1 MAETETKSIPQP
13 FRGRRVGLRYDPAE
27 DRLLLTMTDA
37 AGNHRAFWL
46 TRRIALGLAGLARQE
61 AERLAAP
68 AAGAAKP
75 RGGAQGPVVQPATAK
90 AAPAEVAAAR
100 QAARLLT
107 RVRVRRPKA
116 GCVLAFEAEG
126 EAPALLAL
134 DDAALGRFQGLVDGL
149 ARRAQWVA
157 PTGATTAEKPEG
169 PPAASRPKRRL
180 H

>member
-1 MAETETKSIPQP
+1 MGEIERTAGDTP

-27 DRLLLTMTDA
+27 DRLLLTLTDA

-61 AERLAAP
+61 AERLATQ
-68 AAGAAKP
+68 AAGPAKP
-75 RGGAQGPVVQPATAK
+75 RSGAQGPVVQPATAK
-90 AAPAEVAAAR
+90 AAPDEAAAAR
-100 QAARLLT
+100 QAARLLI

-157 PTGATTAEKPEG
+157 PARAAAEKPEG
-169 PPAASRPKRRL
+169 PPAAPRPKRRL

>member
-1 MAETETKSIPQP
+1 MAETDRVPQP

-27 DRLLLTMTDA
+27 DRLLLTLTDA
-37 AGNHRAFWL
+37 AGNHRSFWL

-61 AERLAAP
+61 AERLAAGTGVAAGRRGS
-68 AAGAAKP
+68 AAGAA
-75 RGGAQGPVVQPATAK
+75 VQPATAK
-90 AAPAEVAAAR
+90 APAEAEAAR

-116 GCVLAFEAEG
+116 GCVLAFEADG
-126 EAPALLAL
+126 GAPALLAL
-134 DDAALGRFQGLVDGL
+134 DDAALGRFQGLLDSL

-157 PTGATTAEKPEG
+157 PTGATAESPPTAPG
-169 PPAASRPKRRL
+169 PKRRL

>member
-1 MAETETKSIPQP
+1 
-13 FRGRRVGLRYDPAE
+13 VGLRYDPVE
-27 DRLLLTMTDA
+27 DRLLLTLTDA
-37 AGNHRAFWL
+37 AGSHRAFWL

-61 AERLAAP
+61 AERLATQ
-68 AAGAAKP
+68 AAGASKP
-75 RGGAQGPVVQPATAK
+75 HGGAQGPVVQPAKGK
-90 AAPAEVAAAR
+90 AAPPEAAAAR

-116 GCVLAFEAEG
+116 GCVLAFEADG
-126 EAPALLAL
+126 APPALLAL
-134 DDAALGRFQGLVDGL
+134 DDAALGRFRGLVDGL

-169 PPAASRPKRRL
+169 PPAAPRPKRRL

>member
-1 MAETETKSIPQP
+1 MAETDRVPQP

-27 DRLLLTMTDA
+27 DRLLLTLTDA
-37 AGNHRAFWL
+37 AGNHRSFWL

-61 AERLAAP
+61 AERLAMQ
-68 AAGAAKP
+68 AAVASKP
-75 RGGAQGPVVQPATAK
+75 RGGGEGPVVHPATAK
-90 AAPAEVAAAR
+90 APAQAEAAR